1 MFAGTSMIPQTAI
14 PTTASL
20 PAQHSK
26 TSPQTGLAPYAAS
39 AKTNSVPPNKVLYHH
54 RPNRLSKK
62 NPPRSFRGGFFL
74 IPSFFFPSLFT
85 EITTV
90 VAIERGVI
98 EIENM
103 TMYKA
108 QYFHLCADGHQAQNF
123 ILSTRDFVAA
133 MNIVAL
139 CAANTAVSVVAFAL
153 EDTHPHFLLY
163 GTSDECVNFK
173 LLFETT
179 YKHYAAST
187 REEGARFRL
196 EIELYPVDN
205 SESAL
210 RNVAA
215 YIVSQPTKDGKD
227 IMPFDYRWS
236 SGSLYF
242 RRGYHL
248 PIWLFDDAGNILK
261 TETFGELSV
270 DRKREVTHSRRYL
283 LPDNWIIVGNLVLP
297 SNFVNIERFESIYR
311 TPNCYRVFLAGSRK
325 QDEGI
330 LNKISQIRGV
340 LLEDTEARAVC
351 GDECKM
357 RFGTRDPRRLDSQD
371 RVLLAQILR
380 RQHNMT
386 LRQIATVVRLPES
399 EVRRYVP

>member
-1 MFAGTSMIPQTAI
+1 
-14 PTTASL
+14 
-20 PAQHSK
+20 
-26 TSPQTGLAPYAAS
+26 
-39 AKTNSVPPNKVLYHH
+39 
-54 RPNRLSKK
+54 
-62 NPPRSFRGGFFL
+62 
-74 IPSFFFPSLFT
+74 
-85 EITTV
+85 
-90 VAIERGVI
+90 
-98 EIENM
+98 
-103 TMYKA
+103 MYQA
-108 QYFHLCADGHQAQNF
+108 QYFHLCADGHEAQNF

-139 CAANTAVSVVAFAL
+139 CAANTGVIVVAFAL

-163 GTSDECVNFK
+163 GTFEECVKYK

-187 REEGARFRL
+187 REDGARFRL
-196 EIELYPVDN
+196 EIELYPVN
-205 SESAL
+205 NNENAL

-242 RRGYHL
+242 RKGYHI
-248 PIWLFDDAGNILK
+248 PVWLFDDSGNILK
-261 TETFGELSV
+261 TEQFGVLSV
-270 DRKREVTHSRRYL
+270 DRKRAVNHSRRYS
-283 LPDNWIIVGNLVLP
+283 LPDSWNVAGNLVLP
-297 SNFVNIERFESIYR
+297 SNYVDVERFESIYR
-311 TPNCYRVFLAGSRK
+311 TANCYRVYLAGSRK
-325 QDEGI
+325 QDEEI

-340 LLEDTEARAVC
+340 LLEDTEAREVC

-357 RFGTRDPRRLDSQD
+357 KFGTRDPRRLDSND
-371 RVLLAQILR
+371 RLLLAQILR